1 MKLSVIIITKNEAAH
16 IGDCIDS
23 VLPLAAQVV
32 VVDSG
37 STDGTVEI
45 ARERGVQVV
54 VTDDWPGFGPQ
65 KNRALDLAVHDWV
78 FSIDA
83 DERMTPE
90 LADAIRR
97 VCSLDAVTT
106 PSADADRPLSD
117 GVDAS
122 SLALQA
128 SSAQTSEVVA
138 YNVARLSNFCGRWIR
153 HCGWWPDHV
162 VRLFRRGSARF
173 TDVAVHERV
182 QPQGKVGVLDA
193 HLLHYSYPDMDHL
206 IAKINRYSSDAA
218 AMMHARGKRAG
229 LLSAI
234 GHSLWT
240 FIRIYVVRR
249 GFLDGREGFVIA
261 ATAAAGSFFRYGK
274 LMYLGERDGK

>member
-45 ARERGVQVV
+45 ARARGAQVV
-54 VTDDWPGFGPQ
+54 VTQDWPGFGPQ
-65 KNRALDLAVHDWV
+65 KNRALDLAEHDWV

-83 DERMTPE
+83 DERMTPA

-97 VCSLDAVTT
+97 VCALDAAPAR
-106 PSADADRPLSD
+106 PSAGAQAVSGAMDAP
-117 GVDAS
+117 S
-122 SLALQA
+122 SSPQA
-128 SSAQTSEVVA
+128 QAAPSHAVVA

-162 VRLFRRGSARF
+162 VRLFRRDAARF
-173 TDVAVHERV
+173 TDAAVHERV
-182 QPQGKVGVLDA
+182 QPQGQVGVLDG

-229 LLSAI
+229 LLSVI

-240 FIRIYVVRR
+240 FIRIYVLRR